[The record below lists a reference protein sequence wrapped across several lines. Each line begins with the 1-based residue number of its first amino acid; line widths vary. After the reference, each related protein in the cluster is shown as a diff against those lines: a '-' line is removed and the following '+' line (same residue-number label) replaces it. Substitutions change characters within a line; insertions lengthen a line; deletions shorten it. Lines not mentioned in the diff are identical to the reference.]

1 MAAQGILAG
10 RVALVT
16 GASSGIGRATAI
28 LFAEQGARVVA
39 ADLNDAGGE
48 ETVATI
54 RAAGGEATY
63 VHCDVSVEADVAA
76 MVQVAETTYGG
87 LDAAFN
93 NAGVSDFKPR
103 SFESVSSDTFDR
115 LLAVNLR
122 GVWLC
127 MKHEFAVMVPRKR
140 GTIVNTSSVAGLT
153 GTPKASPYTAAKH
166 GVIGLTRAGA
176 VEHGRNG
183 IRVNAIAPGFTRS
196 GDEADLRKMMGPGS
210 EEMAA
215 KMFAA
220 VGRMV
225 AAYPLGR
232 MAEPREMAEA
242 ALWLSSAGSSYV
254 TGHVLVVD
262 GGITAQGET
271 LEELGADW

>member
-1 MAAQGILAG
+1 MAAQGVLAG
-10 RVALVT
+10 RVALIT
-16 GASSGIGRATAI
+16 GAASGIGRATAV
-28 LFAEQGARVVA
+28 LFAEQGAAVVV

-48 ETVATI
+48 QTVATI
-54 RAAGGEATY
+54 RAAGGEATF

-76 MVQVAETTYGG
+76 AVDKAEKAYGG

-93 NAGVSDFKPR
+93 NAGLSDFRPR
-103 SFESVSSDTFDR
+103 SFQDVSSDTFDR
-115 LLAVNLR
+115 LIAVNLR

-127 MKHEFAVMVPRKR
+127 MKHELAVMVPRKR
-140 GTIVNTSSVAGLT
+140 GTIINTSSVAGFT

-176 VEHGRNG
+176 VEHGPNG

-196 GDEADLRKMMGPGS
+196 GDEEDLRRMMGPGA

-242 ALWLSSAGSSYV
+242 ALWLTSPASSYV
-254 TGHVLVVD
+254 TGHVMVVD
-262 GGITAQGET
+262 GGFTAQGES
-271 LEELGADW
+271 LKELGADW